1 MPDPKTFKLLNQTPV
16 SVSST
21 IVTSLIRPA
30 ADNLAVCKGLMR
42 RITCHQTRVGSGSDG
57 DSDPNRQGSVHD
69 DD

>member
-1 MPDPKTFKLLNQTPV
+1 MPDPKTFNLLNQTPV
-16 SVSST
+16 SVST

-30 ADNLAVCKGLMR
+30 ADNLAVCKGLLR
-42 RITCHQTRVGSGSDG
+42 RITCHQTRVGSASDG